1 MMPGGMSQ
9 GEGSANNQT
18 GALGV
23 NSLQLG
29 PMGSPV
35 MNRME
40 TGGDP
45 GLAERDRER
54 EREAGAF
61 GISLAACYA
70 FASEFGR
77 FWYEFIFLD
86 VHVVFQQQQI
96 ELRFLPNCVCM
107 LSGAA

>member
-29 PMGSPV
+29 PMGSPA

-40 TGGDP
+40 TGGDL

-54 EREAGAF
+54 EREAGGTDNSPQGTRDA
-61 GISLAACYA
+61 
-70 FASEFGR
+70 
-77 FWYEFIFLD
+77 
-86 VHVVFQQQQI
+86 
-96 ELRFLPNCVCM
+96 
-107 LSGAA
+107 